1 MKWSLRTGGLYTE
14 VLHYSGVDIVKWSL
28 RTGGLYTEV
37 LHYSGVDIVN
47 GHLGQVVSIQRCSTI
62 VELTL

>member
-1 MKWSLRTGGLYTE
+1 M
-14 VLHYSGVDIVKWSL
+14 LHYSGVDIVKWSL

-37 LHYSGVDIVN
+37 LHYSGVDIRN
-47 GHLGQVVSIQRCSTI
+47 GHLGQVVSIQRCSTL

>member
-14 VLHYSGVDIVKWSL
+14 VLHCIGVGIA
-28 RTGGLYTEV
+28 
-37 LHYSGVDIVN
+37 N

-62 VELTL
+62 VELILGMVT

>member
-1 MKWSLRTGGLYTE
+1 MKWSLGTGGLYTE

-37 LHYSGVDIVN
+37 LHFSGAEVVGSPIIVTN
-47 GHLGQVVSIQRCSTI
+47 ML
-62 VELTL
+62 

>member
-1 MKWSLRTGGLYTE
+1 MKWSLGTGGLYTE

-47 GHLGQVVSIQRCSTI
+47 GHLGQVVSIQRCFTI
-62 VELTL
+62 VELIL

>member
-14 VLHYSGVDIVKWSL
+14 VLHYN
-28 RTGGLYTEV
+28 
-37 LHYSGVDIVN
+37 GVDIVN
-47 GHLGQVVSIQRCSTI
+47 GHLGQVVFIQRCSTI

>member
-14 VLHYSGVDIVKWSL
+14 VLHYSGVDI
-28 RTGGLYTEV
+28 R
-37 LHYSGVDIVN
+37 N